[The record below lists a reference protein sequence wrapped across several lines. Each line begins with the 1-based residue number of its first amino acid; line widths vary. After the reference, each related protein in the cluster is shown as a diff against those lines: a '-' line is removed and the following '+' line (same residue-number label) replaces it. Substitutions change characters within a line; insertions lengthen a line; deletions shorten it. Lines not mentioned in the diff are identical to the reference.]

1 MKLLGELIGQEIVLE
16 LLNPVVRPKK
26 KSGKAQRAKLVAVE
40 SAGIWVEYPEET
52 TNILLE
58 QVGAMLTTPV
68 FFFPFSQV
76 RYIFIMG
83 DRAALSE
90 KRLGLTE

>member
-1 MKLLGELIGQEIVLE
+1 MTQLSELVGHEIVLE

-26 KSGKAQRAKLVAVE
+26 KSGKAQKVKLVAVE
-40 SAGIWVEYPEET
+40 SAGIWIEYPEET

-58 QVGAMLTTPV
+58 HVGAMPTTPV

-76 RYIFIMG
+76 RYIFVMG
-83 DRAALSE
+83 DLVALSE
-90 KRLGLTE
+90 KAFDLTR